1 MINNGCRGAID
12 NALPLH
18 VKGLG
23 FDSRWRKPLFHFL
36 SRFFFFFLTCFH
48 FLTGLKYTSRLIAS
62 SLSAFISKIINPQVS
77 HRHPLIC
84 VVTQPSPLQVAWRHK
99 EQLLFKWLRIEVKL
113 PRSSVVL
120 IIARG
125 RCVSSHLSKQIVTD
139 ALTEKAWEDTVQGLS
154 KKQTNEEI
162 ISWTSHSGGYINN
175 IFWLSAFIWTL
186 WKYLRQVF
194 THLLRLC

>member
-1 MINNGCRGAID
+1 MINSGCRGAID

-23 FDSRWRKPLFHFL
+23 FDSRRRKL
-36 SRFFFFFLTCFH
+36 FFLFSWSFCFFKTCFH
-48 FLTGLKYTSRLIAS
+48 FLTGLKCTGRLIAS

-99 EQLLFKWLRIEVKL
+99 EQLLFKWLTIEVKL

-120 IIARG
+120 IIERG
-125 RCVSSHLSKQIVTD
+125 RCVSSHLSRQVVTD

-186 WKYLRQVF
+186 WKYLRQVI

>member
-1 MINNGCRGAID
+1 MIYSGCRGAID

-18 VKGLG
+18 AKGLG
-23 FDSRWRKPLFHFL
+23 FDSRRRKL
-36 SRFFFFFLTCFH
+36 FFLFSWSFCFFKTCFH
-48 FLTGLKYTSRLIAS
+48 FLTGLKYTGRLIAS

-99 EQLLFKWLRIEVKL
+99 EQVLFKWLRIEVKL

-120 IIARG
+120 IIASG
-125 RCVSSHLSKQIVTD
+125 RCVSSHLSRQVVTD
-139 ALTEKAWEDTVQGLS
+139 ALTDKAWEDTVQGLS
-154 KKQTNEEI
+154 KKQTNKEI

-175 IFWLSAFIWTL
+175 IFWLSVFIWTL
-186 WKYLRQVF
+186 WKYLRQVI